1 MMNLCGLSQ
10 LSSSKEIYPQVIQ
23 SRDGVLIAYTPRQN
37 KELARVIDEYNLA
50 IEGIMDYK
58 SLVEDYKKLNELNN
72 QEVTKLD
79 SLVVVIDRKFGLA
92 EKEVWR
98 LQDVIE
104 ISEKNNIKLKEEN
117 KDLRK
122 GRRTARITTIVA
134 IAFSGFLVYR
144 SIK

>member
-1 MMNLCGLSQ
+1 M
-10 LSSSKEIYPQVIQ
+10 YPQVIQ

-58 SLVEDYKKLNELNN
+58 SLVDDYKKLNELNN

-79 SLVVVIDRKFGLA
+79 SLVVTIDRKFGLA
-92 EKEVWR
+92 QKEVWR
-98 LQDVIE
+98 LQDAIE
-104 ISEKNNIKLKEEN
+104 ISEKNNIKLKDEN
-117 KDLRK
+117 KDLK
-122 GRRTARITTIVA
+122 KSRRTARLISFIAT
-134 IAFSGFLVYR
+134 AFSGFLVYR